1 MMEVIQNS
9 EISHNQDLNL
19 GGHTEI
25 QEQVEPTMQTPE
37 KK

>member
-1 MMEVIQNS
+1 MEVIQNS

-19 GGHTEI
+19 GGHQEI
-25 QEQVEPTMQTPE
+25 TEQVEPTMQTPE